1 MNTTRIKGTLSA
13 FFAILAVTACAT
25 PSRAG
30 AIVASYSGGTS
41 FSGSVSSFGFSFT
54 TGASPASIDDLVMTI
69 FSDTA
74 DTTPVAAG
82 TGYLL
87 SSAFAG
93 IPAGL
98 SSTSFL
104 GSATAAS
111 GLYTFNTGVTLTAN
125 TQYWFYEDSVL
136 NPIDLGIG
144 NTGQTLYISN
154 SPSAT
159 YNSGAFANNG
169 INFRLTG
176 DSPGG
181 ATTPE
186 PSTLLLGLI
195 GFACLG
201 AIAFRRQASK
211 VA

>member
-1 MNTTRIKGTLSA
+1 MNTARIKGNLSA
-13 FFAILAVTACAT
+13 CFVILAVAVFAT
-25 PSRAG
+25 PSNAG
-30 AIVASYSGGTS
+30 TIVASYSGGTS
-41 FSGSVSSFGFSFT
+41 FAGSVSSFGFSFT
-54 TGASPASIDDLVMTI
+54 TAASPTSIDDLVMSI

-82 TGYLL
+82 TGYLFT
-87 SSAFAG
+87 SAFAG
-93 IPAGL
+93 LPSGL
-98 SSTSFL
+98 SSAGFL
-104 GSATAAS
+104 ASTASAA
-111 GLYTFNTGVTLTAN
+111 GLYTFNTSATLAAN

-154 SPSAT
+154 SPSAS

-186 PSTLLLGLI
+186 PSSLFSLSSVSL
-195 GFACLG
+195 AS
-201 AIAFRRQASK
+201 APSPSRRQTPRA
-211 VA
+211 V